1 MSLEVH
7 ITKKLNHF
15 TLQADLSSDGNCT
28 GILGES
34 GCGKS
39 MLLKCIAGIETPDSG
54 SITLDGRVLF
64 DSEKKIDLPPQKR
77 NVGYLFQNYALFPT
91 MTVYENIA
99 SGIRAGKRFLSRQER
114 EQIKT
119 TVRTQIERCRLQ
131 GLENQY
137 PSSLSGGQQQ
147 RTALARMLA
156 VNPSMIMLDEPFSAL
171 DSHLKD
177 AMQREMNEIIHH
189 YSGNVLIVSHSRD
202 ELYRLCD
209 SLYVM
214 SQGSFIKNGAIKDV
228 FSTPGSVKAAVL
240 TGCKNITP
248 VRKIDDY
255 LLEVPGW
262 GLKLTPALPV
272 TDDITHIGIRAHFF
286 HLVIPSGHFS
296 EHPDAVSEHS
306 LTQTGPDTVNQ
317 FQAQIIQLE
326 EQPFEYDYYLKTAD
340 GTQTFVWKTHK
351 GYGPERKPGDW
362 ITFQVAPEDVMLLSD

>member
-99 SGIRAGKRFLSRQER
+99 SGIRAGKQFLSRKER
-114 EQIKT
+114 EQIKA
-119 TVRTQIERCRLQ
+119 TVQTQIERCRLQ

-177 AMQREMNEIIHH
+177 AMQREMHEIIRN
-189 YSGNVLIVSHSRD
+189 YAGNVLIVSHSRD

-214 SQGSFIKNGAIKDV
+214 SQGSFIKNGAIRDV

-248 VRKIDDY
+248 IRKINDH
-255 LLEVPGW
+255 LLEAPEW
-262 GLKLTPALPV
+262 GLELVPAFPV
-272 TDDITHIGIRAHFF
+272 TEEITHIGIRAHFF
-286 HLVIPSGHFS
+286 HPVILS
-296 EHPDAVSEHS
+296 EDPVTAPEHS
-306 LTQTGPDTVNQ
+306 HGPSESDADNQ
-317 FQAQIIQLE
+317 FQAQIVQLE
-326 EQPFEYDYYLKTAD
+326 EQPFEYDYYLKTAG
-340 GTQTFVWKTHK
+340 GTQSFVWKTHK

-362 ITFQVAPEDVMLLSD
+362 ITFRVSPEDVMLLSD

>member
-15 TLQADLSSDGNCT
+15 TLKADLSSDGNCT

-39 MLLKCIAGIETPDSG
+39 MFLKCIAGIETPDSG
-54 SITLDGRVLF
+54 SIVLDGRVLF

-77 NVGYLFQNYALFPT
+77 NVGYLFQNYALFPS
-91 MTVYENIA
+91 MTVSENIA
-99 SGIRAGKRFLSRQER
+99 SGIRAEKRFLSRREK
-114 EQIKT
+114 EQIKL
-119 TVRTQIERCRLQ
+119 VVKEQIERCRLQ

-177 AMQREMNEIIHH
+177 AMQREMHEIIRN
-189 YSGNVLIVSHSRD
+189 YAGNILIVSHSRD

-214 SQGSFIKNGAIKDV
+214 NQGSFIKNGAIKEV
-228 FSTPGSVKAAVL
+228 FSTPGNVKTAIL

-248 VRKIDDY
+248 IRRINAH
-255 LLEVPGW
+255 LLEAPEW
-262 GLKLTPALPV
+262 SMTLTPALPV
-272 TDDITHIGIRAHFF
+272 TEKITHIGIRAHFF
-286 HLVIPSGHFS
+286 HPIVPPESYS
-296 EHPDAVSEHS
+296 S
-306 LTQTGPDTVNQ
+306 NQ
-317 FQAQIIQLE
+317 FQAQIVQRE
-326 EQPFEYDYYLKTAD
+326 EQPFEYDYYLKTAG

-351 GYGPERKPGDW
+351 GSGPERTPGDW
-362 ITFQVAPEDVMLLSD
+362 ITFQIAPEDVMLLSD

>member
-7 ITKKLNHF
+7 IKKQLNHF

-54 SITLDGRVLF
+54 SIILDGRVLY

-77 NVGYLFQNYALFPT
+77 NTGYLFQNYALFPT

-99 SGIRAGKRFLSRQER
+99 SGIRAGKRFLSRSER
-114 EQIKT
+114 EQIRA
-119 TVRTQIERCRLQ
+119 TVKTQIERCRLQ

-156 VNPSMIMLDEPFSAL
+156 INPSMIMLDEPFSAL

-177 AMQREMNEIIHH
+177 AMQREMHEIIRN
-189 YSGNVLIVSHSRD
+189 YAGNVLIVSHSRD

-214 SQGSFIKNGAIKDV
+214 SQGLFIKNGAIRDV

-248 VRKIDDY
+248 IRKISEH
-255 LLEVPGW
+255 LLEAPEW
-262 GLKLTPALPV
+262 GLKLVPALPV
-272 TDDITHIGIRAHFF
+272 TEEITHIGIRAHFF
-286 HLVIPSGHFS
+286 HPVTPSQCLPIASGQLPAAS
-296 EHPDAVSEHS
+296 ETDR
-306 LTQTGPDTVNQ
+306 VNQ
-317 FQAQIIQLE
+317 FQAQIVQLE
-326 EQPFEYDYYLKTAD
+326 EQPFEYDYYLKAEN

-351 GYGPERKPGDW
+351 GYGPERKPGDL
-362 ITFQVAPEDVMLLSD
+362 ITFRVAPEDVMLLSD